1 MTRDLLLEQGFE
13 PLAGPYH
20 KSEAEMLHK
29 AIQQLKGSN
38 THYELFSTEEGK
50 EIWTIPRHSFTKGKQ
65 EAESEE

>member
-1 MTRDLLLEQGFE
+1 MNKDTLIEQGFE
-13 PLAGPYH
+13 CLAGPYH

-38 THYELFSTEEGK
+38 THYELLSTPEGK

>member
-1 MTRDLLLEQGFE
+1 MIRETLLEQGFE

-38 THYELFSTEEGK
+38 THYELLSTEEGK

-65 EAESEE
+65 ETESEE

>member
-1 MTRDLLLEQGFE
+1 MIRETLLEQGFE

-29 AIQQLKGSN
+29 AITQLKGSN
-38 THYELFSTEEGK
+38 THYELLSTPEGK
-50 EIWTIPRHSFTKGKQ
+50 EIWTIPRHSFAKGQQ

>member
-1 MTRDLLLEQGFE
+1 MTQESLLEQGFE
-13 PLAGPYH
+13 CLAGPYH

-29 AIQQLKGSN
+29 AITQLKGSN
-38 THYELFSTEEGK
+38 THYELLSTPEGK